1 VDEDKPAGAKAHNL
15 VVYHEAVRYAMKEV
29 CQDSKSG
36 GVVKEDRLKKTPVV
50 LVVSSEG
57 IR

>member
-1 VDEDKPAGAKAHNL
+1 MDEDKSAAKAHNL
-15 VVYHEAVRYAMKEV
+15 GVYHEAVRYAMKEV
-29 CQDSKSG
+29 SQDSKSG